1 MRACLMLA
9 AMMLAALLIPSR
21 ALAVDITVLPNEELQ
36 ERYENLTRQ
45 LRCMQCQ
52 NNSIADSPVDLAAD
66 LRKLVKEQLIAGKS
80 DQEILDYMASRYGN
94 YILFTPPMEGATMWV
109 WVLPLLAAVGGLFIG
124 FRIVRRRSAL
134 VGSDDSLENEETTR

>member
-1 MRACLMLA
+1 MTRLVI
-9 AMMLAALLIPSR
+9 ALLAGLLLSAAVI
-21 ALAVDITVLPNEELQ
+21 AVDITVLPNAELQ

-80 DQEILDYMASRYGN
+80 DQEILDYMANRYGN
-94 YILFTPPMEGATMWV
+94 YILFTPPMEPATAWI
-109 WVLPLLAAVGGLFIG
+109 WILPGLAALAGLFIG

-134 VGSDDSLENEETTR
+134 ADTDDGIENEETSR

>member
-1 MRACLMLA
+1 MTRLA
-9 AMMLAALLIPSR
+9 IALLAALLLTT
-21 ALAVDITVLPNEELQ
+21 AVFAVDITVLPNAELQ

-80 DQEILDYMASRYGN
+80 DQEILDYMAKRYGN
-94 YILFTPPMEGATMWV
+94 YILFTPPMERATAWI
-109 WVLPLLAAVGGLFIG
+109 WILPGLAVLAGLFIG

-134 VGSDDSLENEETTR
+134 VGTDDGIENEETSR